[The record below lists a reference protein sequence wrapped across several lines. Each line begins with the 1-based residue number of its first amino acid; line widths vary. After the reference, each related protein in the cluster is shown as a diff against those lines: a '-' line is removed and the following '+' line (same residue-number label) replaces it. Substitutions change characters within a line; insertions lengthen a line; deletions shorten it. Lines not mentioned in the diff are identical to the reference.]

1 MPYKELTYRLG
12 GVLTKGDKMKRLLIV
27 LAMLGIFGLACNMA
41 APVVVQVATAQPTY
55 TTLPT
60 YTPYPTAQPP
70 TATPYVA
77 PTAQTKMGASDENTC
92 ALKFQGAG
100 YTWYAVSIG
109 VGLAAQCPA
118 LQEQLA
124 ASDAGSV
131 ITVEI
136 VYTFPTEPV
145 ICKKEFGDGVIE
157 MFIIDTDAD
166 MHMGEVFCGGLG

>member
-1 MPYKELTYRLG
+1 
-12 GVLTKGDKMKRLLIV
+12 MKRIIALIV
-27 LAMLGIFGLACNMA
+27 LLGILGLACNMA
-41 APVVVQVATAQPTY
+41 APVNIVQATAQ
-55 TTLPT
+55 
-60 YTPYPTAQPP
+60 
-70 TATPYVA
+70 

-100 YTWYAVSIG
+100 YTWYAISIG

-118 LQEQLA
+118 LQQQLA

-136 VYTFPTEPV
+136 VYTFPTEPI
-145 ICKKEFGDGVIE
+145 ICRKDFQGQIE

-166 MHMGEVFCGGLG
+166 THMGEVFCGGLN

>member
-1 MPYKELTYRLG
+1 METE
-12 GVLTKGDKMKRLLIV
+12 MKRLLIV
-27 LAMLGIFGLACNMA
+27 LAMLGILGLACNMDTNMA
-41 APVVVQVATAQPTY
+41 TLSAPQVITVVVQATAQPTY
-55 TTLPT
+55 T
-60 YTPYPTAQPP
+60 PYPTLEQP
-70 TATPYVA
+70 TAIPYVA
-77 PTAQTKMGASDENTC
+77 PTKQSKMGASDENTC

-100 YTWYAVSIG
+100 YTWYAISIG

-145 ICKKEFGDGVIE
+145 ICKKEFGDGVIQ

-166 MHMGEVFCGGLG
+166 THMGEVFCGGLN

>member
-1 MPYKELTYRLG
+1 
-12 GVLTKGDKMKRLLIV
+12 MKRLLIV
-27 LAMLGIFGLACNMA
+27 LAMLGIFGMACSMA
-41 APVVVQVATAQPTY
+41 APVNIVQATAQPTY
-55 TTLPT
+55 TVLPT
-60 YTPYPTAQPP
+60 YTPYPTLAQP
-70 TATPYVA
+70 TERPYVA
-77 PTAQTKMGASDENTC
+77 PTTQTKMGASDENTC

-100 YTWYAVSIG
+100 YTWYAISIG

-118 LQEQLA
+118 LQQQLA

-166 MHMGEVFCGGLG
+166 THMGEVFCGGLS